1 MKPLSPTEVYQV
13 IQGVAYGATVYKTA
27 EVLGFDMIKLETSLN
42 DVELRRVLIQVA
54 EMAYNKRKD
63 A

>member
-1 MKPLSPTEVYQV
+1 M
-13 IQGVAYGATVYKTA
+13 YKTA